1 MITGTL
7 LRVKVASL
15 PVAYLKQL
23 FCGLQTLEIMVLTL
37 SSCDCW
43 SWLTCELIVTGC
55 LFSLSPSLQ
64 TALSSFFQE
73 TNIPGHH
80 HQMVSLPEAHVA
92 LVQSA
97 S

>member
-1 MITGTL
+1 MAVVGSVKEIGEETAGKYQQHVITETL

-43 SWLTCELIVTGC
+43 CWLTCELIVS
-55 LFSLSPSLQ
+55 LFSLSLFRRP
-64 TALSSFFQE
+64 
-73 TNIPGHH
+73 
-80 HQMVSLPEAHVA
+80 
-92 LVQSA
+92 
-97 S
+97 